1 MKVIINSKDI
11 WFRLGV
17 EYCLQQIASDYNEID
32 YAELGYCKQSIREA
46 DLIILPLHGYQDYK
60 HIYALSQFYQG
71 IILGVS
77 TSRNVH
83 SRRLLFSQNILW
95 ISSRETIDNVQK
107 LLLTIKHRQLY
118 HHDGQPDF
126 SVMKAKDEVPLSE
139 REMMIIDH
147 VAAGTPVNAIARA
160 LGLRVKTIY
169 AHLDKIKANFN
180 LKGGSHFHRFMIRP
194 PSYHLL

>member
-1 MKVIINSKDI
+1 MIINSKDI

-17 EYCLQQIASDYNEID
+17 EHCLQQIASDDNEID
-32 YAELGYCKQSIREA
+32 YADLDFCNHAIQQA

-71 IILGVS
+71 MILGVS

-83 SRRLLFSQNILW
+83 SRRLLFRQNILW

-126 SVMKAKDEVPLSE
+126 SVMKAKDGAPLSE

-147 VAAGTPVNAIARA
+147 VAKGTPVNAIARA

-180 LKGGSHFHRFMIRP
+180 LKGGSHFHRFMISP

>member
-17 EYCLQQIASDYNEID
+17 EYCLQQIASDYNGNY
-32 YAELGYCKQSIREA
+32 YAELGYCNQSIREA
-46 DLIILPLHGYQDYK
+46 DMIILPLHGYQDYK

-95 ISSRETIDNVQK
+95 ISSRETIENVHK

-126 SVMKAKDEVPLSE
+126 SVMKTKAGVPLSE

-194 PSYHLL
+194 PSCHLL